1 MNSQNLSLMI
11 VTFST
16 KASSCHGNYGRLRAA
31 DWSVSKSGRLEFN
44 L

>member
-16 KASSCHGNYGRLRAA
+16 KASCCHGNYGRLRAA
-31 DWSVSKSGRLEFN
+31 D
-44 L
+44 